1 MVGLMLL
8 GPQRVRIADTSA
20 LMLESIERTAAVLER
35 AGRGV
40 QANHTATE
48 TSLISWQQHA
58 GSGGGGQSDAMA
70 VEIEAEGQLGEVY
83 RLV

>member
-1 MVGLMLL
+1 MIGLMLL

-20 LMLESIERTAAVLER
+20 LMLESIEKTAAVLER

-40 QANHTATE
+40 QANHNE
-48 TSLISWQQHA
+48 TSINWQHTV
-58 GSGGGGQSDAMA
+58 GDPDT
-70 VEIEAEGQLGEVY
+70 EKEGQLGEVY

>member
-48 TSLISWQQHA
+48 TSLISWQQHTD
-58 GSGGGGQSDAMA
+58 SGGQSDVA